1 MEHITD
7 KLILTLDDAITHADE
22 VAQRHRDQASVDA
35 ERSDHFAKSPVQCNK
50 YADEHEQL
58 AEWLRELKAYREIIY
73 SADQKV
79 LDIYGVLIPE
89 GYSDVFSDLKE
100 VFDKYNQKS

>member
-7 KLILTLDDAITHADE
+7 KMILTLDDAITHADE

-35 ERSDHFAKSPVQCNK
+35 ERSGHFAKSPVQCNK
-50 YADEHEQL
+50 CADEHEQL
-58 AEWLRELKAYREIIY
+58 AEWLRELKAYREII
-73 SADQKV
+73 SNADQKV

-89 GYSDVFSDLKE
+89 AYFEVFSDLKE
-100 VFDKYNQKS
+100 VFDKYNPKS